1 MIIEACSILR
11 NSSNSYQIYLREE
24 EKTPTMDDDNP
35 VRGIMIILILLIL
48 NMIFTSVKAAF
59 ENVNESGVKKK
70 AENGDQRAVKLLKL
84 LDKPDGYQNALE
96 LLYSLNFILLGIT
109 FTTHLLNRFQTVL
122 INSGL
127 RVNENVV
134 KPGYYILL
142 TALLVFMLTLLGTVL
157 PKKIAQK
164 HAETLSYQL
173 LGLICLIGFLLK
185 PVTWLM
191 DKTLNVILFIFGI
204 KPSELTDNVTE
215 EEFISLVNEGHEQGV
230 FDAGEVEMISNI
242 IELDGKEAQDIM
254 THKIKIVAV
263 NSEMTV
269 EQALRFMLT
278 ENYSRYPLY
287 EDNRDNIIGI
297 LHLKDVIIAYIS
309 EDLKN
314 KPLKEIS
321 REPYFVPDTQNISIL
336 FHDMQSKNIHMA
348 IVIDEYGQTA
358 GLVALEDFLEEI
370 VGNILDEYDEEEK
383 FIIAVEENTVIV
395 KGSISLEELE
405 DDLNIVIDHE
415 DFDTLNGLLI
425 SLLDRIPGDGEKAN
439 LDYKGYDFEILETK
453 NKMIEQVRIS
463 KLPDH
468 QDEPNSGEN
477 I

>member
-1 MIIEACSILR
+1 
-11 NSSNSYQIYLREE
+11 
-24 EKTPTMDDDNP
+24 
-35 VRGIMIILILLIL
+35 
-48 NMIFTSVKAAF
+48 
-59 ENVNESGVKKK
+59 
-70 AENGDQRAVKLLKL
+70 
-84 LDKPDGYQNALE
+84 
-96 LLYSLNFILLGIT
+96 
-109 FTTHLLNRFQTVL
+109 
-122 INSGL
+122 
-127 RVNENVV
+127 
-134 KPGYYILL
+134 
-142 TALLVFMLTLLGTVL
+142 
-157 PKKIAQK
+157 
-164 HAETLSYQL
+164 
-173 LGLICLIGFLLK
+173 
-185 PVTWLM
+185 
-191 DKTLNVILFIFGI
+191 
-204 KPSELTDNVTE
+204 
-215 EEFISLVNEGHEQGV
+215 LVNEGHEQGV

-269 EQALRFMLT
+269 EQALRFMLS

-370 VGNILDEYDEEEK
+370 VGNIQDEYDEEEK
-383 FIIAVEENTVIV
+383 LIIAVEENTVIV

-405 DDLNIVIDHE
+405 DELNIVIDHE

-425 SLLDRIPGDGEKAN
+425 SLLDRIPGDGEKAT

-468 QDEPNSGEN
+468 QDEPNNGESN
-477 I
+477 